1 MAKNLIPEIAKMLG
15 VELGEEFKVKGDDE
29 LTYRFDSDG
38 LKLTHDSGI
47 ELAKI
52 SANVAFVDLV
62 NGNDEIVKLLW
73 KPKVGGTFY
82 SFYTPAFGFLVGPDD
97 IHNYK
102 WKVRDCIWDDT
113 PLAFGLFKAGWVFR
127 TRAEAEAALPAVA
140 AELGV
145 DYEL

>member
-1 MAKNLIPEIAKMLG
+1 MAKNLIPEIAKLLG

-38 LKLTHDSGI
+38 SKLTHDSGI

-62 NGNDEIVKLLW
+62 NGKDEIIKLSW
-73 KPKVGGTFY
+73 KPKFGDRYFGVFQFNGKLHITRYDIWSGTIAEEAQY
-82 SFYTPAFGFLVGPDD
+82 
-97 IHNYK
+97 
-102 WKVRDCIWDDT
+102 RC
-113 PLAFGLFKAGWVFR
+113 GWVFR
-127 TRAEAEAALPAVA
+127 TREEAEAALPKVA
-140 AELGV
+140 AEMGV